1 MTTTLDSPETSQ
13 PEPAQSAD
21 DRRDALAERLFL
33 AMVGGIE
40 LLSVDL
46 GRRLGLYQ
54 ALHRAGSV
62 NSTGLAKE
70 AGIAERYAREWL
82 EQQAAAGFLDVVET
96 SDDPQQRRFTLP
108 AGHVPVLLEPENPAY
123 VLGAAP
129 LLVGCALTL
138 PAVTE
143 AYRTGG
149 GVSFEDFGDEIRHGL
164 SMFNRPAFAN
174 DLASWFEAMPDV
186 VQRLRAG
193 GTVLDA
199 GCGTGFSTLAIAR
212 AFPHAEV
219 YGVDLDAP
227 SIREARAHA
236 ADAGLAER
244 VSYTIGDAA
253 RSDELP
259 SPETRRYDLVCVF
272 EALHDM
278 GDPIGALRSFRDLL
292 NPGGVLLV
300 ADERVADTFAP
311 PTEEVE
317 RMQYAFSVTH
327 CLPATMHE
335 STETASGTALRAPTV
350 REWASRAGYGQITE
364 LPVENLFWRFY
375 RFDQ

>member
-1 MTTTLDSPETSQ
+1 MTTTMTAPVT
-13 PEPAQSAD
+13 SAD
-21 DRRDALAERLFL
+21 DDARRDALAERLFG

-46 GRRLGLYQ
+46 GRRLGLYE
-54 ALHRAGSV
+54 AMHRAGPMTSAD
-62 NSTGLAKE
+62 LADA
-70 AGIAERYAREWL
+70 AGVAERYAREWL
-82 EQQAAAGFLDVVET
+82 EQQAAAGFVDLAEDGE
-96 SDDPQQRRFTLP
+96 DPQQRRFRLP
-108 AGHVPVLLEPENPAY
+108 AGHVPVLLEPEHPAF

-129 LLVGCALTL
+129 LLVGCARTL
-138 PAVTE
+138 PAVEE

-174 DLASWFEAMPDV
+174 DLASWFETMPDV
-186 VQRLRAG
+186 VERLRASG
-193 GTVLDA
+193 SVLDA

-212 AFPHAEV
+212 AFPQAEV
-219 YGVDLDAP
+219 VGMDLDAP

-236 ADAGLAER
+236 AAAGLAER
-244 VSYTIGDAA
+244 VRFVAGDAA
-253 RSDELP
+253 RPDELP
-259 SPETRRYDLVCVF
+259 SPQQRQYDLVCVF

-278 GDPIGALRSFRDLL
+278 GDPVGALRSFRDRLT
-292 NPGGVLLV
+292 PGGVLLV
-300 ADERVADTFAP
+300 ADERVADKFAP

-335 STETASGTALRAPTV
+335 STQTASGTVLRAPTV
-350 REWASRAGYGQITE
+350 RSWATRAGYGSIAE

-375 RFDQ
+375 RFDR